1 MPASERSLRLTDTYR
16 DRLAVLSDRIGAYTE
31 MSWQRVTVR
40 DLDRSHD
47 EWLTSTVLALDQAQ
61 RAGVALT
68 LAYLASFIAS
78 ETGQRALELPRYDA
92 QRALGFG
99 EDGQPLGVPLGKT
112 LIGVKALMK
121 DGKSAEDAL
130 SETGHRAQRLA
141 VGAVMAAP
149 RTALADQVAEH
160 PAIVGWRRVT
170 RGGCGACLAAAA
182 HAYAD
187 EPMRVHAHCHCSQE
201 PIVRDVPD
209 QFPRETGPEI
219 FARMSRAEQ
228 DQALGSTAA
237 QAVRGGLVAWPDLI
251 QTQPMTVGNDWI
263 SQAPDVALT

>member
-1 MPASERSLRLTDTYR
+1 VPASERSLRLTNTYR
-16 DRLAVLSDRIGAYTE
+16 DRLAVLSDRISAYTAT
-31 MSWQRVTVR
+31 SWQHVTVR

-47 EWLTSTVLALDQAQ
+47 EWLTSTVLTLEQAQ

-78 ETGQRALELPRYDA
+78 ETGQRALELPKYDPA
-92 QRALGFG
+92 RAIGFG
-99 EDGQPLGVPLGKT
+99 EDGQPLAVPLQKT
-112 LIGVKALMK
+112 LIGVKSLMK
-121 DGKSAEDAL
+121 DGRSPEDAL
-130 SETGHRAQRLA
+130 TETGHRAERLA
-141 VGAVMAAP
+141 AGAVMAAP
-149 RTALADQVAEH
+149 RTTLADQVAEH

-201 PIVRDVPD
+201 PIIRDVPD
-209 QFPRETGPEI
+209 RFPRETGPEI
-219 FARMSRAEQ
+219 FARMSRVEQ

-237 QAVRGGLVAWPDLI
+237 QAVRAGAVAWPELI
-251 QTQPMTVGNDWI
+251 QTQPMTVGADWI
-263 SQAPDVALT
+263 SQAPDAALT